1 VLNEA
6 MDSVVDPSRGPARV
20 EARGSL
26 VEGGVG
32 RSSDLIGWVEDAASA
47 ETPGV
52 RWLSSH

>member
-1 VLNEA
+1 MLNEA